1 MFIMFNG
8 KINYKWP
15 FSICLFTGGYPE
27 QSVNPQIAIRVDRIR
42 AKWGPQNPEAT
53 AIRRQHVADSTS
65 RPSGTDLRN
74 AGKSAWSKAAPLGGR
89 VAEWT
94 SDCQNSPADPIDPI
108 RPGRQ
113 KTSIHDD
120 PTRIRL
126 EHVQKIEV
134 MVAII
139 GEYTGQFSGMP
150 KGKDV
155 KI

>member
-1 MFIMFNG
+1 M
-8 KINYKWP
+8 
-15 FSICLFTGGYPE
+15 
-27 QSVNPQIAIRVDRIR
+27 
-42 AKWGPQNPEAT
+42 
-53 AIRRQHVADSTS
+53 
-65 RPSGTDLRN
+65 
-74 AGKSAWSKAAPLGGR
+74 
-89 VAEWT
+89 AEWT

-134 MVAII
+134 LVAII
-139 GEYTGQFSGMP
+139 GEYTGQFGQFSGMP

>member
-15 FSICLFTGGYPE
+15 FSICLFTRGYPE
-27 QSVNPQIAIRVDRIR
+27 QSVNPQIAIWVDRIG

-89 VAEWT
+89 VAEWQ
-94 SDCQNSPADPIDPI
+94 SGPATAKTVQPI
-108 RPGRQ
+108 R
-113 KTSIHDD
+113 SIPSARAAKKH
-120 PTRIRL
+120 RSMMIQQEFGWNMFKR
-126 EHVQKIEV
+126 
-134 MVAII
+134 
-139 GEYTGQFSGMP
+139 
-150 KGKDV
+150 
-155 KI
+155 